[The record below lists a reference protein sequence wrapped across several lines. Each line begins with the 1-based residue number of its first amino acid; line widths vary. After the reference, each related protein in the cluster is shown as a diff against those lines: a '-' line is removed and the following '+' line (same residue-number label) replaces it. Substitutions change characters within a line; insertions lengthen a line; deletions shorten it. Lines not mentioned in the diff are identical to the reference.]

1 MNNRLILLC
10 FLVLY
15 FVLFRYVFIQLN
27 DYSIACKIFGVY
39 SSRPADDL
47 HVIACSMECLR
58 KGMDIQSKEVHDLCG
73 GYFNYTKFARILVYT
88 GIKDSHT
95 NIIAIVL
102 IILYF
107 FVLFRFIGGIDVF
120 GLIVYVILLYS
131 PALMLLIERVNIDMP
146 IFIALF
152 ISLYFLRKHKAAISA
167 LIILFVSFIK
177 LYPICALSMFLNRNI
192 KNNIKILLLTLLSY
206 LLYIFIIRGEFT
218 AIYKLTGRGI
228 GYSYGAQI
236 FIDSI
241 YPFLKGWGVAKYV
254 PFSLAWFHVLFFLM
268 ALLMV
273 SLGVSRGLTKD
284 SVDEDTIHIDGLRVG
299 AGIYIGT
306 FLIGNNWV
314 YRLCFILFTVPQ
326 ILKWCK
332 KEKAMRSLQII
343 ALMCI
348 TVYIYNDYWAIRT
361 LVNFTL
367 LFYAKELAAW
377 FLLFYYSYAIART
390 IPLAARRYFTPFF
403 KASFKSPGYE
413 PPP

>member
-15 FVLFRYVFIQLN
+15 FVVFRYVFIQLN
-27 DYSIACKIFGVY
+27 DYSITCKVFGVY
-39 SSRPADDL
+39 SSIPANDL

-58 KGMDIQSKEVHDLCG
+58 KGMDIQSKEVNDLCG
-73 GYFNYTKFARILVYT
+73 GYFNYTRFARLLVYT
-88 GIKDSHT
+88 GIMDSHT
-95 NIIAIVL
+95 KIIAIVL

-107 FVLFRFIGGIDVF
+107 FVLFRFIGEIDVF
-120 GLIVYVILLYS
+120 GLIVYIILLYS

-146 IFIALF
+146 IFIALY
-152 ISLYFLRKHKAAISA
+152 ISLYFLRRNKSAISA

-177 LYPICALSMFLNRNI
+177 LYPICALSMYLNKNF
-192 KNNIKILLLTLLSY
+192 KNNIKILIFTLLAY
-206 LLYIFIIRGEFT
+206 LLYIFLIRGEFT
-218 AIYKLTGRGI
+218 AIYNLTGRGLE
-228 GYSYGAQI
+228 YSYGAQI
-236 FIDSI
+236 FIDSM
-241 YPFLKGWGVAKYV
+241 YPFLKGWGVTRYV
-254 PFSLAWFHVLFFLM
+254 PFSLEQFHVLFFLM

-273 SLGVSRGLTKD
+273 SLGVSMGLRQQIN
-284 SVDEDTIHIDGLRVG
+284 DEDTVHIDGLRVG

-314 YRLCFILFTVPQ
+314 YRLCFLLFTVPQ

-332 KEKAMRSLQII
+332 KQKAMRSLSII

-348 TVYIYNDYWAIRT
+348 TVYIYNDYWAIRM

-377 FLLFYYSYAIART
+377 FLLFYYSYAFSLT
-390 IPLAARRYFTPFF
+390 IPFSTRSLFSPGTTF
-403 KASFKSPGYE
+403 KATVYE